1 MVARKRSTKTVP
13 SDNPTQNEAPIM
25 SDTVSKLAAFAAD
38 VEESDEAIKRNSTR
52 NKYADNPFA
61 PHVTRSHES
70 GKVMAITVPGH
81 AVKEVINHLR
91 AAAKEFKHGMR
102 LETTPKEFTEDATP
116 VKVKFQAVTK
126 KETGNKDVQCRQC
139 GKQVS
144 VTSAGKLRIHGAR
157 DNRCDGSGWD
167 AE

>member
-1 MVARKRSTKTVP
+1 MTARKRSTKSATP
-13 SDNPTQNEAPIM
+13 ENTTQNEAPAM
-25 SDTVSKLAAFAAD
+25 TAPVSNLAAFAAD

-61 PHVTRSHES
+61 PHVLRSRES

-91 AAAKEFKHGMR
+91 AAAKEALHGLR
-102 LETTPKEFTEDATP
+102 LETPKDFDDTTDAP
-116 VKVKFQAVTK
+116 VKVKFQAVER
-126 KETGNKDVQCRQC
+126 KETSGKDTRCPTC

-144 VTSAGKLRIHGAR
+144 VTAANTLRVHGAR
-157 DNRCDGSGWD
+157 DNRCDASGQ
-167 AE
+167 AV

>member
-1 MVARKRSTKTVP
+1 MVSRKRSTKTVP
-13 SDNPTQNEAPIM
+13 SNTQNETPAMTANI
-25 SDTVSKLAAFAAD
+25 SDLAAFAAD
-38 VEESDEAIKRNSTR
+38 VEESDEAIKRTNTR

-81 AVKEVINHLR
+81 SVKEVINHLR

-102 LETTPKEFTEDATP
+102 LETTPKEFKEDATP
-116 VKVKFQAVTK
+116 VKVKFQAVAK
-126 KETGNKDVQCRQC
+126 KETGNSDAQCPKC

-144 VTSAGKLRIHGAR
+144 VTATGKLRIHGAR
-157 DNRCDGSGWD
+157 DNRCAASGQV
-167 AE
+167 A